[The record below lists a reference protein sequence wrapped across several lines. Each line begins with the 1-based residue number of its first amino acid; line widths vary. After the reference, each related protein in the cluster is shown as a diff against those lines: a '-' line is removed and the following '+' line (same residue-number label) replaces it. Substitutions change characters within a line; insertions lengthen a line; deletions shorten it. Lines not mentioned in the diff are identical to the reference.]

1 MLDVVSLSGVRNLYP
16 CNFSLG
22 SLNVFY
28 GLNGSGKT
36 SILEAIY
43 LLSTGRSFRTSNV
56 RKVIQ
61 DGQSICTVFA
71 RTNQGQQLGISKN
84 IQGNQS
90 LKRNGVMVSSMSE
103 FASDLPMQ
111 LIHPENMD
119 LIESGSKQ
127 RRQLLDWLLF
137 YIEPKFYT
145 HWLRY
150 QRALAQRNA
159 LLKTETA
166 ENDAQWQVWELELS
180 QQALL
185 LHNMRVAVF
194 DEWVVFIRSA
204 LVLLLPQITIN
215 VDYIAGFDVEQN
227 LAAQLQENRFKDK
240 QRGFTQIGAH
250 RADLRFK
257 TDMGLA
263 ELILSRGQ
271 KKLLICALKLAQVA
285 FLRHRQKTCIVLLD
299 DLASELDVNARE
311 RLLQSLV
318 ELQAQVLITTVEANS
333 VWPLLQTLNNC
344 AKLFHV
350 EQGEILLQC
359 G

>member
-1 MLDVVSLSGVRNLYP
+1 MLDLINLSGVRNLYP

-36 SILEAIY
+36 SILEAVY
-43 LLSTGRSFRTSNV
+43 LLSTGRSFRTSNI

-61 DGQSICTVFA
+61 DGQSTCTVFT
-71 RTNQGQQLGISKN
+71 RMTQGQQLGISKN
-84 IQGNQS
+84 SNGNQI
-90 LKRNGVMVSSMSE
+90 LKRNGAIVANMSE
-103 FASDLPMQ
+103 FAFDLPMQ

-119 LIESGSKQ
+119 LLDSGSKQ

-137 YIEPKFYT
+137 YIEPNFYT

-159 LLKTETA
+159 LLKIEQVEVA
-166 ENDAQWQVWELELS
+166 EWLVWEQELAN
-180 QQALL
+180 QALL
-185 LHNMRVAVF
+185 LHEMRLAVF
-194 DEWVVFIRSA
+194 DEWLLFIKSA
-204 LVLLLPQITIN
+204 LALLLPQINIT
-215 VDYIAGFDVEQN
+215 VEYSAGFDVQQD
-227 LAAQLQENRFKDK
+227 LATALQESRLKDK

-257 TDMGLA
+257 TDIGLA
-263 ELILSRGQ
+263 DLILSRGQ

-285 FLRHRQKTCIVLLD
+285 FLRNKQKTCIVLLD

-311 RLLQSLV
+311 RLLQTLV
-318 ELQAQVLITTVEANS
+318 QLQAQVLITTVEANS
-333 VWPLLQTLNNC
+333 VWPLLLQMDSG

-350 EQGEILLQC
+350 EQGEVLVQC

>member
-1 MLDVVSLSGVRNLYP
+1 MLDTVSLSGVRNLYP
-16 CNFSLG
+16 CSFSLG

-56 RKVIQ
+56 RKMIQ
-61 DGQSICTVFA
+61 DGQSVCTVFT
-71 RTNQGQQLGISKN
+71 RMSQGQQLGISKN
-84 IQGNQS
+84 IQGNQL
-90 LKRNGVMVSSMSE
+90 LKRNGVIVSSMSE

-137 YIEPKFYT
+137 YVEPNFYT

-159 LLKTETA
+159 LLKTETL
-166 ENDAQWQVWELELS
+166 ENAQWQVWEQELS
-180 QQALL
+180 HQALL
-185 LHNMRVAVF
+185 LHNMRIAVF
-194 DEWVVFIRSA
+194 SEWLTFIQSA
-204 LVLLLPQITIN
+204 LELLLPKITIQ
-215 VDYIAGFDVEQN
+215 VDYVAGFDIDVN
-227 LAAQLQENRFKDK
+227 LATQLQESRFKDK

-271 KKLLICALKLAQVA
+271 KKLLVCALKLAQVE
-285 FLRHRQKTCIVLLD
+285 FLRNRQKPCMVLLD
-299 DLASELDVNARE
+299 DLASELDINARE

-318 ELQAQVLITTVEANS
+318 ELEAQVLITTVEANS
-333 VWPLLQTLNNC
+333 VWPLLQTFDKR

>member
-16 CNFSLG
+16 CSFSLG

-61 DGQSICTVFA
+61 DGQSVCTVFT
-71 RTNQGQQLGISKN
+71 RMTQGQQLGISKN

-90 LKRNGVMVSSMSE
+90 LKRNGVLVSSMSE

-137 YIEPKFYT
+137 YVEPNFYT

-159 LLKTETA
+159 LLKTETV
-166 ENDAQWQVWELELS
+166 ENAQWQIWELELS

-185 LHNMRVAVF
+185 LHNMRTTVF
-194 DEWVVFIRSA
+194 NEWLTFIDSA
-204 LVLLLPQITIN
+204 LALLLPQITIN
-215 VDYIAGFDVEQN
+215 VDYSAGFDVEQE
-227 LAAQLQENRFKDK
+227 LATQLQESRFKDK

-257 TDMGLA
+257 TDIGLA

-271 KKLLICALKLAQVA
+271 KKLLVRA
-285 FLRHRQKTCIVLLD
+285 
-299 DLASELDVNARE
+299 
-311 RLLQSLV
+311 
-318 ELQAQVLITTVEANS
+318 
-333 VWPLLQTLNNC
+333 
-344 AKLFHV
+344 
-350 EQGEILLQC
+350 
-359 G
+359 

>member
-1 MLDVVSLSGVRNLYP
+1 MLDTVSLSGVRNLYP
-16 CNFSLG
+16 CSFSLG

-56 RKVIQ
+56 RKMIQ
-61 DGQSICTVFA
+61 DGQSVCTVFT
-71 RTNQGQQLGISKN
+71 RMSQGQQLGVSKN

-90 LKRNGVMVSSMSE
+90 LKRNGVIVSSMSE

-119 LIESGSKQ
+119 LIENGSKQ

-137 YIEPKFYT
+137 YVEPNFYT

-159 LLKTETA
+159 LLKTETL
-166 ENDAQWQVWELELS
+166 ENAQWQVWEQELS
-180 QQALL
+180 HQALL
-185 LHNMRVAVF
+185 LHSLRIAVF
-194 DEWVVFIRSA
+194 SEWLTFIQSA
-204 LVLLLPQITIN
+204 LELLLPKITIQ
-215 VDYIAGFDVEQN
+215 VDYVAGFDIDIN
-227 LAAQLQENRFKDK
+227 LATQLQESRFKDK
-240 QRGFTQIGAH
+240 QRGFTQVGAH

-257 TDMGLA
+257 THMGLA

-271 KKLLICALKLAQVA
+271 KKLLVCALKLAQVA
-285 FLRHRQKTCIVLLD
+285 FLRHRQKPCMVLLD
-299 DLASELDVNARE
+299 DLASELDINARE

-318 ELQAQVLITTVEANS
+318 ELEAQVLITTVEANS
-333 VWPLLQTLNNC
+333 VWPLLQTFDKR

>member
-16 CNFSLG
+16 CSFSLG

-61 DGQSICTVFA
+61 DGQSVCTVFT
-71 RTNQGQQLGISKN
+71 RMTQGQQLGISKN

-137 YIEPKFYT
+137 YVEPNFYT

-159 LLKTETA
+159 LLKTETV
-166 ENDAQWQVWELELS
+166 ENAQWQIWELELS

-185 LHNMRVAVF
+185 LHNMRTTVF
-194 DEWVVFIRSA
+194 NEWLTFIDSA
-204 LVLLLPQITIN
+204 LALLLPQITIN
-215 VDYIAGFDVEQN
+215 VDYSAG
-227 LAAQLQENRFKDK
+227 
-240 QRGFTQIGAH
+240 
-250 RADLRFK
+250 
-257 TDMGLA
+257 
-263 ELILSRGQ
+263 
-271 KKLLICALKLAQVA
+271 
-285 FLRHRQKTCIVLLD
+285 
-299 DLASELDVNARE
+299 
-311 RLLQSLV
+311 
-318 ELQAQVLITTVEANS
+318 S
-333 VWPLLQTLNNC
+333 V
-344 AKLFHV
+344 
-350 EQGEILLQC
+350 
-359 G
+359 